1 MTRIAVLVFALTCAL
16 TAKAEN
22 TFRVEYKLYRT
33 TVPDEEQ
40 AAKETIRRSSPGV
53 GIIEGDS
60 IDASADFSMEDDQ
73 LVYQPADYNELRRY
87 ELISS
92 PSLVVKEDEA
102 AILKIGEQVPYQDAG
117 EDEDGNPIMLVKH
130 KDVGTTV
137 NATVSESGDNE
148 VTVQTNGEFVTLAEM
163 RRTTVADTTG
173 NESVLPIFEKTTWE
187 SEVALPLGAW
197 SYQRVKVARGHEF
210 LVFARVTRFDTEAEA
225 KQEQYSVEMKLMSVP
240 ESVANSVRAQFVYD
254 ESAKSKGDQA
264 RVFRVTLPGTKDTAV
279 DREFLSI
286 LNTDGV
292 ELLTAPRITV
302 GGGNSLFKLTIFNN
316 SSSGVVQGTAPNNTA
331 FNGVEQF
338 MKFSPV
344 AAEFLRKK
352 GPNLGVISDATYYM
366 NPVDGLIQ
374 GFDGF
379 QFGVQ
384 IDPPANAS
392 DETFGLNFVFHHQF
406 KTGGR
411 EKTLFRKAEPYT
423 FGDQVFS
430 FSGLPVHDNEK
441 FGIDFTSKKTGEPMF
456 LLVNVDTI
464 HPSGAQTFEAVVTA
478 PPSPSNGKSPDLTES
493 FPSIAIPD
501 NVEVVLNIVPR
512 IDGQNVRLHTEL
524 FLLQGAPARSMQ
536 WADIVVPNRE
546 AAVIGYDIDGA
557 EMRARLLG
565 IGSKSGAGVP
575 VSRVGTAN
583 VFLGVAVPDDVD
595 YVGGIMPQ
603 IEGGGIRVWLNF
615 ARKED
620 LGKPAID
627 TNVWTNVIVN
637 AGDSLTLGYTSDGSV
652 ELLGVRR
659 AASLS
664 AKSD

>member
-1 MTRIAVLVFALTCAL
+1 MRPIAVLVFALTCAL
-16 TAKAEN
+16 TATAEN

-40 AAKETIRRSSPGV
+40 AAKETIRRSSPDF

-60 IDASADFSMEDDQ
+60 IDAGADFSMEDDQ

-117 EDEDGNPIMLVKH
+117 EDEDGHQIMVVKH

-173 NESVLPIFEKTTWE
+173 NESVLPVFETTTWE
-187 SEVALPLGAW
+187 SEVTLPLGAW
-197 SYQRVKVARGHEF
+197 SYQRVRVARGHEF
-210 LVFARVTRFDTEAEA
+210 LVFARVTRFDAEAEA
-225 KQEQYSVEMKLMSVP
+225 KQEQYSVEMKLVRVP
-240 ESVANSVRAQFVYD
+240 ESVAKSVRAQFEYD

-286 LNTDGV
+286 LNNDDA

-302 GGGNSLFKLTIFNN
+302 GGGNSLFKLTIFNY
-316 SSSGVVQGTAPNNTA
+316 SPSGVVQGTTPNNTG

-352 GPNLGVISDATYYM
+352 GPNLGVISDATYYK
-366 NPVDGLIQ
+366 NPVNGLIQ
-374 GFDGF
+374 GFEGF

-392 DETFGLNFVFHHQF
+392 DATFGLNFVFHHQF

-423 FGDQVFS
+423 FADQVFS
-430 FSGLPVHDNEK
+430 FSGLPVHDNER

-456 LLVNVDTI
+456 LLVDVDTI
-464 HPSGAQTFEAVVTA
+464 YPSGAQTFEAVVA
-478 PPSPSNGKSPDLTES
+478 VPPSPSNGMSPAKPES
-493 FPSIAIPD
+493 FSSFAIPD
-501 NVEVVLNIVPR
+501 NVEVVLSIVPR
-512 IDGQNVRLHTEL
+512 IDGQNVRLHTQL
-524 FLLQGAPARSMQ
+524 IAVRDAPARSML
-536 WADIVVPNRE
+536 WADVVVPNRE
-546 AAVIGYDIDGA
+546 AAIIGYDLGSA
-557 EMRARLLG
+557 EMRAHLLG
-565 IGSKSGAGVP
+565 IAPKPRVRVP
-575 VSRVGTAN
+575 VSGDDLTN
-583 VFLGVAVPDDVD
+583 KFQGIAVPDDVD
-595 YVGGIMPQ
+595 YVASITPQ
-603 IEGGGIRVWLNF
+603 IDGENIRIWLNVV
-615 ARKED
+615 RSKD
-620 LGKPAID
+620 LTKPETDLA
-627 TNVWTNVIVN
+627 VWTNVLVKN
-637 AGDSLTLGYTSDGSV
+637 GDGLTFGHFADGTAQVLGIRR
-652 ELLGVRR
+652 GVTFE
-659 AASLS
+659 
-664 AKSD
+664 